1 MNIDRCNY
9 CTLEASKLLAS
20 SDICSPVYS
29 LDDIKHSYNI
39 HIDTIQNFLKIANC
53 SFDDL
58 KRGVKYAIKDGL
70 MLKKYGTCIILYNE
84 DMCNSNR
91 TNWTIFHEFG
101 HLHLKHL
108 NDSEIEEKETNM
120 FVAQLLM
127 PIYSIIQ
134 ISKILHGITSSDLEN
149 IFNVSAYAA
158 KLRIEDLKKYYSSN
172 YAPNDYDLAIWDM
185 TKIYIM
191 QELQD
196 NPVIKIHRDT
206 NTNTRT
212 DSNNYQNTVSL
223 GII

>member
-70 MLKKYGTCIILYNE
+70 MLKKYGKCIILYNE
-84 DMCNSNR
+84 DMSNSNR

-101 HLHLKHL
+101 HLHLKHV

-127 PIYSIIQ
+127 PIYSVIQ

-149 IFNVSAYAA
+149 IFNVSSWAA
-158 KLRIEDLKKYYSSN
+158 RYRIEDLNKYYSAS
-172 YAPNDYDLAIWDM
+172 YTPNDYDLAIWDK
-185 TKIYIM
+185 TKIYIT
-191 QELQD
+191 QEIHD
-196 NPVIKIHRDT
+196 NPFIKIHREYSPSSQSYYH
-206 NTNTRT
+206 NTE
-212 DSNNYQNTVSL
+212 SL
-223 GII
+223 VII